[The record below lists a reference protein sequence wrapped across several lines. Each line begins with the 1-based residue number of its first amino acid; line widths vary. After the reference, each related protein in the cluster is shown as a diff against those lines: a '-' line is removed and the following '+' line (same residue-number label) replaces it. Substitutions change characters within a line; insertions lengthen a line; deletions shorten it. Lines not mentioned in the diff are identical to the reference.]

1 MEKKT
6 LLKDGFSDVSIDS
19 MPVVDTDIDD
29 CVVCE
34 RILDDNDKMVIFEAT
49 GVPRSY
55 YCRFC
60 HSVYGDGDILIFAN
74 TSKIN
79 NVVGLS

>member
-6 LLKDGFSDVSIDS
+6 LLKEGFSDVSIES
-19 MPVVDTDIDD
+19 MPVVDTDIDN

-34 RILDDNDKMVIFEAT
+34 RSVTDNDKMVIFEEN

-60 HSVYGDGDILIFAN
+60 HSVYDGGDILIFAN
-74 TSKIN
+74 TSKVN

>member
-19 MPVVDTDIDD
+19 MPVVDTDIDN
-29 CVVCE
+29 CIVCE
-34 RILDDNDKMVIFEAT
+34 SSVTDTDKMVIFEDN

-60 HSVYGDGDILIFAN
+60 HSVYVDGDILIFAN

-79 NVVGLS
+79 NIVGLS

>member
-1 MEKKT
+1 
-6 LLKDGFSDVSIDS
+6 

-34 RILDDNDKMVIFEAT
+34 RSLDDNDKMVIFEEN
-49 GVPRSY
+49 GEPRSY

-60 HSVYGDGDILIFAN
+60 HSVYGSGDILIFTN

-79 NVVGLS
+79 NIVGLS

>member
-6 LLKDGFSDVSIDS
+6 LLKEGFSDISIES
-19 MPVVDTDIDD
+19 MPVVTTDIDN

-34 RILDDNDKMVIFEAT
+34 RSVTDDDKMVIFEDN

-60 HSVYGDGDILIFAN
+60 HSVYGDGDILIFAH

-79 NVVGLS
+79 NVVSLS

>member
-6 LLKDGFSDVSIDS
+6 LLKEGFSDVSIES
-19 MPVVDTDIDD
+19 MPVVDTVIVY

-34 RILDDNDKMVIFEAT
+34 SSVTDNDKMVIFEEN

-60 HSVYGDGDILIFAN
+60 HSVYGGGDILIFAN
-74 TSKIN
+74 TSKVN

>member
-6 LLKDGFSDVSIDS
+6 LLKEGFSDISIES
-19 MPVVDTDIDD
+19 MPVVTTDIDN

-34 RILDDNDKMVIFEAT
+34 RSVTDDDKMVIFEDN

>member
-6 LLKDGFSDVSIDS
+6 LLKDGFSDISIES
-19 MPVVDTDIDD
+19 MPIVDTYIDN

-34 RILDDNDKMVIFEAT
+34 RNVTDDDKMIIFESI
-49 GVPRSY
+49 GIPRSY

-79 NVVGLS
+79 NIVGLS

>member
-1 MEKKT
+1 MEKKI
-6 LLKDGFSDVSIDS
+6 LLKDGFSDVSIES
-19 MPVVDTDIDD
+19 MPVVDTDIDK

-34 RILDDNDKMVIFEAT
+34 HNVTDDDKMVIFEDI

-55 YCRFC
+55 YCIFC

-74 TSKIN
+74 TSRIN

>member
-1 MEKKT
+1 MEKKI
-6 LLKDGFSDVSIDS
+6 LLKDGFSDISIES
-19 MPVVDTDIDD
+19 MPVVDTDIDK

-34 RILDDNDKMVIFEAT
+34 RNVTDDDKMVIFEDN
-49 GVPRSY
+49 GVPKSY

>member
-19 MPVVDTDIDD
+19 MPVVSTDIDN
-29 CVVCE
+29 CIVCE
-34 RILDDNDKMVIFEAT
+34 RSLDNNDKMVIFEDN

-60 HSVYGDGDILIFAN
+60 HSVYGDGDILIFA
-74 TSKIN
+74 SKIN

>member
-1 MEKKT
+1 
-6 LLKDGFSDVSIDS
+6 
-19 MPVVDTDIDD
+19 VDTDIDN

-34 RILDDNDKMVIFEAT
+34 RSVTDNDKMVIFEEN

-60 HSVYGDGDILIFAN
+60 HSVYGGGDILIFAN
-74 TSKIN
+74 TSKVN

>member
-19 MPVVDTDIDD
+19 MPVVDTNIDD

-34 RILDDNDKMVIFEAT
+34 RSLDNNDKMVIFEST

-60 HSVYGDGDILIFAN
+60 HSVYGDGDILIIAN

-79 NVVGLS
+79 NIVGLS